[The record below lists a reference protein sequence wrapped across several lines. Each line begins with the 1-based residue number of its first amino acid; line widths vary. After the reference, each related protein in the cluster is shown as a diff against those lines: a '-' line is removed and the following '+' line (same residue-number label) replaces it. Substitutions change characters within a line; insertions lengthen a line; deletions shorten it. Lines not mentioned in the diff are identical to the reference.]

1 MYMAT
6 RENREATA
14 RVSEEKNKHLAT
26 RASELA
32 LNHGR
37 PADAVT
43 DADLIWAKREL
54 KPLEISSPKVK
65 GGSGI

>member
-1 MYMAT
+1 MAT
-6 RENREATA
+6 REINDDATA
-14 RVSEEKNKHLAT
+14 RASEEKNQFLAK

-43 DADLIWAKREL
+43 DADIVWAKREL
-54 KPLEISSPKVK
+54 KPMELLSPKVPE
-65 GGSGI
+65 GSGI

>member
-1 MYMAT
+1 MTT
-6 RENREATA
+6 RENRKSTA
-14 RVSEEKNKHLAT
+14 RVSGEKNQHLAR

-32 LNHGR
+32 MNHGR

-54 KPLEISSPKVK
+54 KPMEISSPTKK
-65 GGSGI
+65 SSRGF